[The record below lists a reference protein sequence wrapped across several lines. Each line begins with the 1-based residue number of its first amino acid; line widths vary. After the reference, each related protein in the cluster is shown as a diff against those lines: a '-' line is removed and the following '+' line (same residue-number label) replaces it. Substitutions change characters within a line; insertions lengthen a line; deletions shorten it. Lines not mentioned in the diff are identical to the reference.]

1 MACSGSSTVSIPR
14 SGNDCLSPVIEQSE
28 TRRRAKR
35 APITYEFQPE
45 KVLAS
50 QRIDAISYADVRVRI
65 RRRFDFPLA
74 RVFALAI
81 LTFSLGHLQHA
92 RAEDLTAAEITR
104 STAHLSLI
112 DAVHLALERDPSI
125 QIQRSRFE
133 AARGSTLIAES
144 QFDGVLLA
152 TFDGNDEVNPTGENT
167 SSERRSFSQGI
178 SWSRLLETG
187 QTLEPSVSLTQEQ
200 GNPDTSTATVAFTFR
215 QPLLRGR
222 DQGVVTADRRAAEQE
237 LEAARLDWIHLISE
251 RIQLLVSTYW
261 EARAAMLDLEIQR
274 GTEDRSRE
282 LLETTRRL
290 VEADV
295 TPAADLIQL
304 EADLVFREA
313 SRIDSERSFFARL
326 QTLGSVIGLNP
337 EEIASLGLPA
347 DEFPTVAADEIPG
360 SDRAY
365 LAEAWSHRT
374 DLAAEMQRLSAS
386 QTRLQQA
393 EDGVKSRLDLVLTP
407 SYTGLVEDNGFGDA
421 FNALSDN
428 IPGLSAEFGLTYSL
442 PIGRRAAMG
451 ALIRSQESVT
461 QQSLLLE
468 TQRIS
473 IGASV
478 PTSLDA
484 VRKNARRSQ
493 KLEHAV
499 GLFRQTL
506 QNEEKKL
513 RAGSSI
519 LIDVLNQRDRLT
531 SAEQRLVSA
540 RLALAQALIDLRFD
554 TGTLVRPDQDGV
566 QEIRLDDLITLPL
579 RGL

>member
-1 MACSGSSTVSIPR
+1 MI
-14 SGNDCLSPVIEQSE
+14 
-28 TRRRAKR
+28 
-35 APITYEFQPE
+35 
-45 KVLAS
+45 
-50 QRIDAISYADVRVRI
+50 
-65 RRRFDFPLA
+65 
-74 RVFALAI
+74 ALAI
-81 LTFSLGHLQHA
+81 LAFSLGSPPEA
-92 RAEDLTAAEITR
+92 RAEGEPTTEP
-104 STAHLSLI
+104 SKSLSLI
-112 DAVHLALERDPSI
+112 DAVNLALERDPSI
-125 QIQRSRFE
+125 KLQRSRFE
-133 AARGSTLIAES
+133 AARGSTMIAEAA
-144 QFDGVLLA
+144 FDGLLVA
-152 TFDGNDEVNPTGENT
+152 TVDGTDEVTPTGEST
-167 SSERRSFSQGI
+167 TSERRVFNQGI
-178 SWSRLLETG
+178 SWLRLLETG
-187 QTLEPSVSLTQEQ
+187 QTLEPSISLSQED
-200 GNPDTSTATVAFTFR
+200 GSPDTSTATVAFTFR

-222 DQGVVTADRRAAEQE
+222 DQGVVTAERQAAEQE

-251 RIQLLVSTYW
+251 RIQLLVSSYW
-261 EARAAMLDLEIQR
+261 QARAAMLDLEIQR

-313 SRIDSERSFFARL
+313 SRIDSERAFFARL
-326 QTLGSVIGLNP
+326 QTLGSVIGLSP
-337 EEIASLGLPA
+337 EEIAELGLPM
-347 DEFPTVAADEIPG
+347 DHFPTVPAEQIPG

-365 LAEAWSHRT
+365 LAEAWSNRT
-374 DLAAEMQRLSAS
+374 DLAAEMQRLAAA
-386 QTRLQQA
+386 QTRLRQA

-421 FNALSDN
+421 LSALSDN
-428 IPGLSAEFGLTYSL
+428 VPGLSAEFGLTYSF

-451 ALIRSQESVT
+451 ALIRSQESVE
-461 QQSLLLE
+461 QQTLALE
-468 TQRIS
+468 AQKIS

-484 VRKNARRSQ
+484 VRQNALRSQ

-499 GLFRQTL
+499 GLFRKTL

-566 QEIRLDDLITLPL
+566 QQIRRDDLITLPL